1 MSGESIMA
9 RFDLIEIIVGVCAAA
24 VIAFISF
31 RFRMLSGSGAAGM
44 IIIGGIIFGLGG
56 IMFAIPL
63 VFFFVSSSLL
73 SFILTPAKRRAM
85 LTFDKTGPRDIW
97 QTLANGGI
105 GAVCVIIYFVTGD
118 FFWFFPYLAAI
129 CEATADTWATELG
142 TLSRKHPV
150 SIVSLKHVE
159 PGRSGGVTSI
169 GTLAAL
175 AGSVMVM
182 FSGWSVIAA
191 GSASLDIPVKYYL
204 AVVNAGFA
212 GAILDSLI
220 GGSVQGMYRCRVCEK
235 ITEKKTHCGLATE
248 HVAGL
253 RWVNNDL
260 VNLMATLFA
269 AGAVALVVL

>member
-9 RFDLIEIIVGVCAAA
+9 RLDLVQIIVGLCAAA
-24 VIAFISF
+24 VIAYLSYVF
-31 RFRMLSGSGAAGM
+31 RLLRGSGAAGM
-44 IIIGGIIFGLGG
+44 VIIGGVVFGLGG
-56 IMFAIPL
+56 IKFAVPL
-63 VFFFVSSSLL
+63 IFFFVSSSLL
-73 SFILTPAKRRAM
+73 SLILTPAKRQAM

-105 GAVCVIIYFVTGD
+105 GAVCVIVYFITGD

-129 CEATADTWATELG
+129 CEAAADTWATELG
-142 TLSRKHPV
+142 TLSRKYPV
-150 SIVSLKHVE
+150 SIVSLKRVE

-182 FSGWSVIAA
+182 LSGWSAIAA
-191 GSASLDIPVKYYL
+191 GTASFDIPVKYYL

-235 ITEKKTHCGLATE
+235 ITEKKSHCGLATE
-248 HVAGL
+248 HVAGF
-253 RWVNNDL
+253 RWINNDL
-260 VNLMATLFA
+260 VNLIATLFA
-269 AGAVALVVL
+269 AGAVALIIL

>member
-1 MSGESIMA
+1 MA
-9 RFDLIEIIVGVCAAA
+9 RFDLVQLIVGLCAAA
-24 VIAFISF
+24 VIAY
-31 RFRMLSGSGAAGM
+31 LSYAFGLLSRSGAAGM
-44 IIIGGIIFGLGG
+44 VIIGGIVFGLGG
-56 IMFAIPL
+56 IKFAIPL

-73 SFILTPAKRRAM
+73 SRMLTPAKRQAM

-105 GAVCVIIYFVTGD
+105 GAICVIIYFVTGD

-129 CEATADTWATELG
+129 CEAAADTWATELG
-142 TLSRKHPV
+142 TLSKRYPV
-150 SIVSLKHVE
+150 SIVSLKRVE
-159 PGRSGGVTSI
+159 PGRSGGMTSI

-182 FSGWSVIAA
+182 LSGWSAIAA
-191 GSASLDIPVKYYL
+191 GSASLDIPIKYYL

-220 GGSVQGMYRCRVCEK
+220 GGSLQGMYRCRVCEK
-235 ITEKKTHCGLATE
+235 ITEKKAHCGLATE

-253 RWVNNDL
+253 KLINNDL
-260 VNLMATLFA
+260 VNLIATLFA
-269 AGAVALVVL
+269 AGAVALLF